1 MPRGNLLYSG
11 MFRLDIKN
19 HTYIALAY
27 FLLAAG
33 LGILLRLFYLTP
45 IAANYK
51 YIIHAHSHTA
61 LLGWVYLALT
71 GIIYRLLFQ
80 TTKLP
85 KKYLYIF
92 LATNIS
98 LLGMLFS
105 FPFQGYAVVSI
116 IFSTLF
122 LFCSY
127 FYTGF
132 FLRNTPA
139 EHRHTQYFKLIK
151 AALWYMVF
159 SSIGPWALGAIM
171 STLGKTS
178 IWYKLSI
185 YFYLHFQY
193 NAWFLLGILGVVFYL
208 FQKLKLTFQPRDFK
222 RFFYLLNSG
231 VILSFFLSTYWTNP
245 PIVFHFLG
253 GLGVILLLLAF
264 YQLFAFILR
273 NKYQLKAGLSS
284 FNYQILKI
292 TGILLVGKI
301 FMQSLTAMPFFADLA
316 FENLDFVIGYLHWV
330 FLGFVSLALFGFLN
344 WLKLIRL
351 PRKAFYLYLSGFVI
365 SEILIFY
372 KGFVLW
378 LGLPFFSSY
387 FLILV
392 LVSALIPI
400 AVGWIIGLNFRKNE

>member
-1 MPRGNLLYSG
+1 MVL
-11 MFRLDIKN
+11 
-19 HTYIALAY
+19 
-27 FLLAAG
+27 
-33 LGILLRLFYLTP
+33 
-45 IAANYK
+45 
-51 YIIHAHSHTA
+51 
-61 LLGWVYLALT
+61 
-71 GIIYRLLFQ
+71 
-80 TTKLP
+80 
-85 KKYLYIF
+85 
-92 LATNIS
+92 
-98 LLGMLFS
+98 
-105 FPFQGYAVVSI
+105 
-116 IFSTLF
+116 
-122 LFCSY
+122 
-127 FYTGF
+127 
-132 FLRNTPA
+132 
-139 EHRHTQYFKLIK
+139 
-151 AALWYMVF
+151 VF

-208 FQKLKLTFQPRDFK
+208 FQKLKLTYQPRDFK

-245 PIVFHFLG
+245 PIVFYLLG
-253 GLGVILLLLAF
+253 GLGVILLLFAF

-351 PRKAFYLYLSGFVI
+351 SKKAFYLYLSGFVI

-387 FLILV
+387 FMILV

-400 AVGWIIGLNFRKNE
+400 AVGWIIGLNLRKNE

>member
-1 MPRGNLLYSG
+1 MSRDNLLYSK
-11 MFRLDIKN
+11 MSRLDIKN
-19 HTYIALAY
+19 HTYIALTY
-27 FLLAAG
+27 FFLAAG
-33 LGILLRLFYLTP
+33 LGILLRLFYITP
-45 IAANYK
+45 IPGNYK

-71 GIIYRLLFQ
+71 TIIYRLFFQ
-80 TTKLP
+80 SKKLS
-85 KKYLYIF
+85 KRYRYIF

-105 FPFQGYAVVSI
+105 FPFQGYAVISI

-127 FYTGF
+127 FFTAYI
-132 FLRNTPA
+132 LKNTP
-139 EHRHTQYFKLIK
+139 EKHRQTQYFKLIK

-171 STLGKTS
+171 STLGKAS

-193 NAWFLLGILGVVFYL
+193 NAWFLLAIIGIAFYL
-208 FQKLKLTFQPRDFK
+208 FQQLKLTFNSREFK

-245 PIVFHFLG
+245 PTIFYVLG
-253 GLGVILLLLAF
+253 GLGTILLLIAF

-273 NKYQLKAGLSS
+273 NKDQLKAELNS

-292 TGILLVGKI
+292 VGILLLGKI
-301 FMQSLTAMPFFADLA
+301 FMQSLTAIPFFADLA

-330 FLGFVSLALFGFLN
+330 FLGFVSLVLFGFLN

-351 PRKAFYLYLSGFVI
+351 PKNAFYLYLSGFLI
-365 SEILIFY
+365 SEMLIFY
-372 KGFVLW
+372 KGLVLW
-378 LGLPFFSSY
+378 LGLPFFSNY

-400 AVGWIIGLNFRKNE
+400 SVGWILGFNLRKK

>member
-1 MPRGNLLYSG
+1 
-11 MFRLDIKN
+11 MFRLDLKA
-19 HTYIALAY
+19 HTKIAFVY
-27 FLLAAG
+27 FFLAAG
-33 LGILLRLFYLTP
+33 LGILLRLFYVTP

-61 LLGWVYLALT
+61 LLGWVYLTLT
-71 GIIYRLLFQ
+71 GIIYRLLYQ

-132 FLRNTPA
+132 ILRNTPD

-208 FQKLKLTFQPRDFK
+208 FQKLKLTYQPPDFK

-245 PIVFHFLG
+245 PIVFYFLG

-316 FENLDFVIGYLHWV
+316 FENIDFVIGYLHWV

-351 PRKAFYLYLSGFVI
+351 PKKAFHLYLSGFVI

-400 AVGWIIGLNFRKNE
+400 AVGWIIGPNLRKNE

>member
-1 MPRGNLLYSG
+1 
-11 MFRLDIKN
+11 
-19 HTYIALAY
+19 
-27 FLLAAG
+27 
-33 LGILLRLFYLTP
+33 
-45 IAANYK
+45 
-51 YIIHAHSHTA
+51 
-61 LLGWVYLALT
+61 
-71 GIIYRLLFQ
+71 
-80 TTKLP
+80 
-85 KKYLYIF
+85 
-92 LATNIS
+92 
-98 LLGMLFS
+98 
-105 FPFQGYAVVSI
+105 
-116 IFSTLF
+116 
-122 LFCSY
+122 
-127 FYTGF
+127 
-132 FLRNTPA
+132 
-139 EHRHTQYFKLIK
+139 
-151 AALWYMVF
+151 
-159 SSIGPWALGAIM
+159 M
-171 STLGKTS
+171 STLGKAS

-193 NAWFLLGILGVVFYL
+193 NAWFLLGILGIAFYL
-208 FQKLKLTFQPRDFK
+208 FQEVKLTFHSREFK

-245 PIVFHFLG
+245 PIVLYLLG

-264 YQLFAFILR
+264 YQLFAFFLR
-273 NKYQLKAGLSS
+273 NKDQLKAGLNSL
-284 FNYQILKI
+284 NYQILKI
-292 TGILLVGKI
+292 VGILLVGKI
-301 FMQSLTAMPFFADLA
+301 FMQSLTAISFFADLA

-400 AVGWIIGLNFRKNE
+400 AVGWIMGLNFRKN

>member
-1 MPRGNLLYSG
+1 
-11 MFRLDIKN
+11 
-19 HTYIALAY
+19 
-27 FLLAAG
+27 
-33 LGILLRLFYLTP
+33 
-45 IAANYK
+45 
-51 YIIHAHSHTA
+51 

-132 FLRNTPA
+132 ILRNTPD

-193 NAWFLLGILGVVFYL
+193 NSWFLLGILGVVFYL
-208 FQKLKLTFQPRDFK
+208 FQKLKLTYQPRDFK

-245 PIVFHFLG
+245 PIVFYLLG
-253 GLGVILLLLAF
+253 GLGVILLLFAF

-301 FMQSLTAMPFFADLA
+301 FMQSLTAMPFFAELA

-351 PRKAFYLYLSGFVI
+351 SKKAFYLYLSGFVI

-387 FLILV
+387 FMILV

-400 AVGWIIGLNFRKNE
+400 AVGWIIGLNLRKNE